1 MFDIQEEL
9 KKLPAKPG
17 VYLMHNAQDEI
28 IYVGKARI
36 LKNRVRQYFQSSY
49 KRSVKIEHMVSHIA
63 YFEYI
68 ITDSELEAL
77 VLECNLIKEHRPHY
91 NTMLKD
97 DKSYP
102 YIRVTVQEDYPRILF
117 CRNVKRDKSKYF
129 GPYTSAG
136 AVKETI
142 ELMHKVYKIRNCSR
156 VLPRDI
162 GKERPCLY
170 HQIRQCDAPCQ
181 GYISKEQYRENVE
194 QALRF
199 LNGDDKKILK
209 DLEEKMLAASA
220 AMEFEDAAE
229 YRDLM
234 NSVKRIGEKQK
245 INDTGG
251 DDRDIIALA
260 KAGDE
265 AVVAIFFIRNGK
277 LLGRDH
283 FHMGGIGD
291 SEKSEI
297 LMDFVKQFYM
307 GTPFIPREILLQE
320 EVPDTEILEKWLS
333 DKRGGKVSFLTPKR
347 GTKHKMM
354 ELAYKNAQNVLIK
367 DSEKLKREEHRTI
380 GAVHE
385 LEQLLGIR
393 GLNRMEAFDISNTNG
408 YENVASMVVF
418 EKGKARRSDYRKF
431 KIRTVAGPDDYRC
444 MEEALTRR
452 FSHGIRETAE
462 RSEKGLDPSLGS
474 FTRFPDILMMDG
486 GKGQVNVALKVLD
499 DLGLSIPVCGMVKDD
514 YHRTRGLYYNN
525 EIIQF
530 PKNSEAF
537 RMITRLQDEAHRFA
551 IEYHKSLRSKG
562 QVHSVLDDIKG
573 VGPARRKALMR
584 YFKDIDKIRQASPDE
599 LMKAEGITAR
609 VADEIFS
616 FFHKSDVV
624 KEEQPVIE

>member
-17 VYLMHNAQDEI
+17 VYLMHNAKDEI

-49 KRSVKIEHMVSHIA
+49 NKSIKIQHMVSHIA

-117 CRNVKRDKSKYF
+117 CRQVKRDKSKYF

-136 AVKETI
+136 AVKDTI
-142 ELMHKVYKIRNCSR
+142 ELMRKVYKIRSCSR
-156 VLPRDI
+156 SLPKEI
-162 GKERPCLY
+162 GKDRPCLY
-170 HQIRQCDAPCQ
+170 HQINQCDAPCQ
-181 GYISKEQYRENVE
+181 NYISREEYRKYVDK
-194 QALRF
+194 ALKF
-199 LNGDDKKILK
+199 LNGDEKEIINNLEDKMKK
-209 DLEEKMLAASA
+209 AAA
-220 AMEFEDAAE
+220 ELEFEQAAE
-229 YRDLM
+229 YRDLIE
-234 NSVKRIGEKQK
+234 NVKRIGEKQK

-265 AVVAIFFIRNGK
+265 AVVAIFFIRSGK

-283 FHMGGIGD
+283 FHMTGIGD
-291 SEKSEI
+291 SEKQEI
-297 LMDFVKQFYM
+297 LTDFIKQFYV
-307 GTPFIPREILLQE
+307 GTPFIPKEILTQE
-320 EVPDTEILEKWLS
+320 DVLDKEILEKWLS
-333 DKRGGKVSFLTPKR
+333 DKRGSKVNFAMPKR
-347 GTKHKMM
+347 GSKHQMM
-354 ELAYKNAQNVLIK
+354 ELARKNAQNVLIQ

-385 LEQLLGIR
+385 LEQLLGIEN
-393 GLNRMEAFDISNTNG
+393 LNRMEAFDISNTNG

-418 EKGKARRSDYRKF
+418 EKGKAKRSDYRKF

-444 MEEALTRR
+444 MEEALERR
-452 FSHGIRETAE
+452 FSHGIREQKE
-462 RSEKGLDPSLGS
+462 REEKGQDISFGS

-486 GKGQVNVALKVLD
+486 GKGQVNIAVKVLEKM
-499 DLGLSIPVCGMVKDD
+499 GLNIPVCGMVKDD
-514 YHRTRGLYYNN
+514 FHRTRGLYYQN
-525 EIIQF
+525 EIIDF

-537 RMITRLQDEAHRFA
+537 RMVTRLQDEAHRFA
-551 IEYHKSLRSKG
+551 ITYHKALRGKE
-562 QVHSVLDDIKG
+562 QVHSVMDDITG
-573 VGPARRKALMR
+573 IGETRRKALMR
-584 YFKDIDKIRQASPDE
+584 RFRSVENIKDASVEE
-599 LMKAEGITAR
+599 LSQTESMNVQSAEA
-609 VADEIFS
+609 VYQ
-616 FFHKSDVV
+616 FFHRA
-624 KEEQPVIE
+624 PNHTNA